1 MDNLTRLQ
9 YLQAMG
15 VDVWVPKATGIEG
28 EPHSVDKIE
37 FNSTEQAEKQ
47 IDSAGDQWT
56 DLQNEVAECKKCDL
70 CNSRAHTVFGVGS
83 HNADWLLIGE
93 APKESEA
100 IEGNPFVGQA
110 DLLLTEMIRAIGLQ
124 RDEVFITN
132 IIKCSPPNNRDPS
145 VEETK
150 ACYAY
155 LQRQILLIKP
165 KIILALGRVAAQS
178 LLNTNE
184 PLSKLRSVPHQLA
197 GIPLIAVY
205 HPNYLLRS
213 LLEKRK
219 AWQDLQLAIEQI
231 KK

>member
-9 YLQAMG
+9 YLDAMEI
-15 VDVWVPKATGIEG
+15 DVWVPKATVIESAADYAD
-28 EPHSVDKIE
+28 EIE
-37 FNSTEQAEKQ
+37 IKSIVTDDQT
-47 IDSAGDQWT
+47 DSFTDQWST
-56 DLQNEVAECKKCDL
+56 LESEVAQCKKCDL
-70 CNSRAHTVFGVGS
+70 CNTRTQTVFGVGNHS
-83 HNADWLLIGE
+83 ADWLLISE
-93 APKESEA
+93 APKEHDA
-100 IEGNPFVGQA
+100 VVGKPFVGQA

-124 RDEVFITN
+124 KDEVFISN
-132 IIKCSPPNNRDPS
+132 IIKCSPPDNRDPH

-155 LQRQILLIKP
+155 LQRQITLTKP
-165 KIILALGRVAAQS
+165 KIILTLGRVATQS

-184 PLSKLRSVPHQLA
+184 PMTKLRGVPHQFD

-231 KK
+231 RK